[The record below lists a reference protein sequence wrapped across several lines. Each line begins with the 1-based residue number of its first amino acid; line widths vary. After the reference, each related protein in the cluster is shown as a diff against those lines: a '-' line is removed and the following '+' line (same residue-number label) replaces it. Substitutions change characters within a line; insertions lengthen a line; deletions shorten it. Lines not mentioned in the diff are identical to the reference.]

1 MHKDNE
7 GNNTFPNLLHFF
19 KKGGFMAKD
28 KVFELN
34 YKIEGLKRMIKRKVK
49 RGLKN
54 RYKSINK
61 EKQRNI
67 DDDYFRW

>member
-1 MHKDNE
+1 MSKQRKE
-7 GNNTFPNLLHFF
+7 AL
-19 KKGGFMAKD
+19 MAKD

-34 YKIEGLKRMIKRKVK
+34 YKIEGLKRMMKRKVK

-54 RYKSINK
+54 RYKSVFK

-67 DDDYFRW
+67 NDEYFDRW

>member
-1 MHKDNE
+1 MYICLFYNQD
-7 GNNTFPNLLHFF
+7 
-19 KKGGFMAKD
+19 KKEGFMAKD
-28 KVFELN
+28 KVVELN

-54 RYKSINK
+54 RYKSVTK

-67 DDDYFRW
+67 NDEYFDRW

>member
-1 MHKDNE
+1 
-7 GNNTFPNLLHFF
+7 
-19 KKGGFMAKD
+19 MAKD

>member
-1 MHKDNE
+1 LIIKYKILIFAIIKE
-7 GNNTFPNLLHFF
+7 RKEVL
-19 KKGGFMAKD
+19 MAKD

-34 YKIEGLKRMIKRKVK
+34 YKIEGLKRMMKRKVK

-54 RYKSINK
+54 RYKSVFK

-67 DDDYFRW
+67 NDEYFDRW

>member
-1 MHKDNE
+1 
-7 GNNTFPNLLHFF
+7 
-19 KKGGFMAKD
+19 MAKD
-28 KVFELN
+28 KVVELN

-54 RYKSINK
+54 RYKSVNK

-67 DDDYFRW
+67 NDEYFDRW

>member
-1 MHKDNE
+1 
-7 GNNTFPNLLHFF
+7 
-19 KKGGFMAKD
+19 MAKD

-34 YKIEGLKRMIKRKVK
+34 YKIEGLKRMMKRKVK

-54 RYKSINK
+54 RYKSVIK

-67 DDDYFRW
+67 NDEYFDRW

>member
-1 MHKDNE
+1 
-7 GNNTFPNLLHFF
+7 
-19 KKGGFMAKD
+19 MAKD

-34 YKIEGLKRMIKRKVK
+34 YKIEGLKRMMKRKVK

-54 RYKSINK
+54 RYKSVFK

-67 DDDYFRW
+67 NDEYFDRW

>member
-1 MHKDNE
+1 
-7 GNNTFPNLLHFF
+7 
-19 KKGGFMAKD
+19 MAKD

-67 DDDYFRW
+67 DDDYFDNRW

>member
-1 MHKDNE
+1 MYICLFYNQD
-7 GNNTFPNLLHFF
+7 

-28 KVFELN
+28 KVVELN

-54 RYKSINK
+54 RYKSVNK

-67 DDDYFRW
+67 NDEYFDRW

>member
-1 MHKDNE
+1 
-7 GNNTFPNLLHFF
+7 
-19 KKGGFMAKD
+19 MAKD
-28 KVFELN
+28 KVVELN

-54 RYKSINK
+54 RYKSVTK

-67 DDDYFRW
+67 NDEYFDRW